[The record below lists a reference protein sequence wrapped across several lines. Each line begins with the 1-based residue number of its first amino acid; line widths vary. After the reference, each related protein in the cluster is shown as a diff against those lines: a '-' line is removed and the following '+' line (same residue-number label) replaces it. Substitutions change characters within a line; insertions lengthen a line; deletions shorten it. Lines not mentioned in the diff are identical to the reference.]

1 MTDYHD
7 AGNYDGNVTVGGPAQ
22 TRSAGGLIIT
32 KLAVG
37 PMNNNAYLLRCTETG
52 QAVLI
57 DAAAD
62 ADRLLELV
70 GAGMQQVLTTHRHRD
85 HWTALA
91 AVVEATD
98 ASTLAGGPDA
108 DELPVPVGRRL
119 VHGDTI
125 DVGAATLRII
135 ALRGHTPGSVAV
147 AYDEP
152 GVRTHL
158 FTGDSLFPGG
168 VGKTW
173 SPADFVSL
181 IDDVEQRVFGELPDD
196 TWVYPGH
203 GADTTLGDERP
214 HLAQWRARGW

>member
-1 MTDYHD
+1 MSD
-7 AGNYDGNVTVGGPAQ
+7 YDGNVTVGGPAQ
-22 TRSAGGLIIT
+22 MRSIGGLTIT

-37 PMNNNAYLLRCTETG
+37 PMNNNAYLLRCSETG
-52 QAVLI
+52 EALLI
-57 DAAAD
+57 DAAAE

-70 GAGMQQVLTTHRHRD
+70 GAGVQQVLTTHRHRD
-85 HWTALA
+85 HWTALT
-91 AVVEATD
+91 AVVETTRAF
-98 ASTLAGGPDA
+98 TLAGAPDA
-108 DELPVPVGRRL
+108 AELPVPVDRRL
-119 VHGDTI
+119 VHGDAV

-152 GVRTHL
+152 GDRTHL

-173 SPADFVSL
+173 SPTDFVSL
-181 IDDVEQRVFGELPDD
+181 IDDVQQRVFSELPDD

-203 GADTTLGDERP
+203 GADTTLGNERP
-214 HLAQWRARGW
+214 HLAEWHARGW